1 MGQIIGLRHV
11 LQAAGGK
18 MMNGFVRVLA
28 LLPGLILT
36 VDLLNRAGADWFG
49 AYIATILTVCLSVL
63 LSERFI
69 MAPEYALTG
78 ELVFS
83 SVYIMGLG
91 HGAAR
96 IILLLGALLALPVG
110 KLLAGCTERF
120 RRVTASTAGLGLSL
134 LLLSDGLA
142 NGGIILPAV
151 MTHSQLGNLLAPAV
165 LVTVLTLL
173 VMGILRIGKS
183 TKGYTLAGGL
193 LFSFLLAAGEG
204 FIDFDRG
211 IFALPSPADLGK
223 VWFAFDFP
231 GAWEIFMAAPGEIF
245 LPAVTIG
252 ITMGTMTAAVFQTAE
267 ATAEKGADFDQPAGL
282 NGKAS
287 FLGVV
292 SACLGS
298 GPVTVSPL
306 TLLEWGEGSRQSGN
320 DRYGMGLGAVLLLFS
335 APLARSVAECPGVVA
350 PLYIWLGGFLA
361 ARVLGALTVSVS
373 GDGPAAESGLVAA
386 ASMLAALSHNLTAGI
401 GTALA
406 GQLLL
411 QLISGRGREVS
422 RAEWLIAGCYLIY
435 FTAYCF

>member
-1 MGQIIGLRHV
+1 
-11 LQAAGGK
+11 
-18 MMNGFVRVLA
+18 MMNGFARILA

-49 AYIATILTVCLSVL
+49 AYIATVLTVCLSVL

-78 ELVFS
+78 EFVFS

-96 IILLLGALLALPVG
+96 VILLLGALLALPVG
-110 KLLAGCTERF
+110 KLLVGCTGRF
-120 RRVTASTAGLGLSL
+120 RKVTASTAGLGLAL
-134 LLLSDGLA
+134 LLLSAGMA
-142 NGGIILPAV
+142 HGGIILPAV

-165 LVTVLTLL
+165 LVTVLTLP
-173 VMGILRIGKS
+173 VMGILRTGKS

-193 LFSFLLAAGEG
+193 VFSFLLAAGEG
-204 FIDFDRG
+204 FIDFGRG

-231 GAWEIFMAAPGEIF
+231 GAWEIFMAAPGEIV

-252 ITMGTMTAAVFQTAE
+252 IVMGTMTAAVFQTAAGAAGKE
-267 ATAEKGADFDQPAGL
+267 ADFGRPTGL

-287 FLGVV
+287 FLGVAA
-292 SACLGS
+292 ACLGS

-306 TLLEWGEGSRQSGN
+306 TLLESGEGSRWAEG

-335 APLARSVAECPGVVA
+335 APLARSVAECPGIIA

-361 ARVLGALTVSVS
+361 VRALGALMVSVS
-373 GDGPAAESGLVAA
+373 GDGSPMESGLVVA

-401 GTALA
+401 GAALV

-411 QLISGRGREVS
+411 RLLSGQGRDISRT
-422 RAEWLIAGCYLIY
+422 EWLIAGVYLIY
-435 FTAYCF
+435 FSAYCF

>member
-1 MGQIIGLRHV
+1 
-11 LQAAGGK
+11 
-18 MMNGFVRVLA
+18 MMNGFARILA

-96 IILLLGALLALPVG
+96 VILLLGALLALPVG
-110 KLLAGCTERF
+110 KLLAGCTKRF
-120 RRVTASTAGLGLSL
+120 RSVTASTAGLGFAL

-151 MTHSQLGNLLAPAV
+151 MTHSQLGNLLAPAA

-173 VMGILRIGKS
+173 VMGILRAGKS

-193 LFSFLLAAGEG
+193 LFAFLLAAGEG

-211 IFALPSPADLGK
+211 IFALPFPADLGK

-231 GAWEIFMAAPGEIF
+231 GAWEIVMAAPGEIF
-245 LPAVTIG
+245 LPAATIG
-252 ITMGTMTAAVFQTAE
+252 ITMGTMTAAVFQTAAVE
-267 ATAEKGADFDQPAGL
+267 AGKEADFDQAAGL

-306 TLLEWGEGSRQSGN
+306 TLLESGEGSRPAGG
-320 DRYGMGLGAVLLLFS
+320 DRYGMGLGAILLLFS
-335 APLARSVAECPGVVA
+335 APLARSVAECPGIIA
-350 PLYIWLGGFLA
+350 PLYIWLGGFLTVRA
-361 ARVLGALTVSVS
+361 LGALTASAS
-373 GDGPAAESGLVAA
+373 GDGQAAESGLVVA
-386 ASMLAALSHNLTAGI
+386 ASLLAALSHNLTAGI
-401 GTALA
+401 GAALA
-406 GQLLL
+406 GQLILRLL
-411 QLISGRGREVS
+411 SGQGREVS
-422 RAEWLIAGCYLIY
+422 RREWLIAGCYLIY

>member
-1 MGQIIGLRHV
+1 
-11 LQAAGGK
+11 
-18 MMNGFVRVLA
+18 
-28 LLPGLILT
+28 
-36 VDLLNRAGADWFG
+36 
-49 AYIATILTVCLSVL
+49 
-63 LSERFI
+63 

-96 IILLLGALLALPVG
+96 VILLLGALLALPVG
-110 KLLAGCTERF
+110 KLLAGCTKRF
-120 RRVTASTAGLGLSL
+120 RGVTASTAGLGLAL

-151 MTHSQLGNLLAPAV
+151 MTHSQLGNLLAPAA

-173 VMGILRIGKS
+173 VMGILWTGKS

-193 LFSFLLAAGEG
+193 LFAFLLAAGEG

-223 VWFAFDFP
+223 VWFAFDLP
-231 GAWEIFMAAPGEIF
+231 GAWEIFMAAPGEIL

-252 ITMGTMTAAVFQTAE
+252 ITMGTMTAAVFQTA
-267 ATAEKGADFDQPAGL
+267 AAAAGKKADFDQLTGL

-306 TLLEWGEGSRQSGN
+306 TLLESGEGSRQAGGS
-320 DRYGMGLGAVLLLFS
+320 RYGMGLGAVLLLFS
-335 APLARSVAECPGVVA
+335 APLARSVVECPGIIA
-350 PLYIWLGGFLA
+350 PLYIWLGGFLTVRA
-361 ARVLGALTVSVS
+361 LGALPGNVS
-373 GDGPAAESGLVAA
+373 GEGPAAEAGLVVA
-386 ASMLAALSHNLTAGI
+386 ASLLAALSHNLTAGI
-401 GTALA
+401 GAALA

-411 QLISGRGREVS
+411 RLLSGQGRGVS
-422 RAEWLIAGCYLIY
+422 RREWLIAGCYLIY